1 MSNDYIEIKH
11 FTDEFYEFECKHK
24 GVYFIDT
31 IDNFKSFLSVELNKD
46 ERTLIQNDFREMI
59 NLEKRV
65 LSEMG
70 FHREEELLKCINILD
85 NDVDIIEKTYI
96 LSKWNYA
103 MRSNYEED
111 IEYVVDVFKKI
122 SLSIK
127 NIIGMKLISKL
138 G

>member
-1 MSNDYIEIKH
+1 MSNIEIKH
-11 FTDEFYEFECKHK
+11 FKDEFYEFECKHK

-46 ERTLIQNDFREMI
+46 EIALIQNDFGEMV
-59 NLEKRV
+59 NLEDSY

-70 FHREEELLKCINILD
+70 FRRKEDLLDCINILD
-85 NDVDIIEKTYI
+85 NNMNIIEKTYI

-111 IEYVVDVFKKI
+111 IEYVIDVFKKM

-127 NIIGMKLISKL
+127 NIVGMNLISKL